1 MAGSI
6 SLLRLDDQ
14 FNATLDEL
22 ENTTDHY
29 FITGRA
35 GTGKSTLLRLWR
47 RSSRKKVIVLAPTG
61 SAALQVDGQTIHS
74 FFGFPPRMMHPDELK
89 PMRQR
94 KLVKSLEAIIIDEIS
109 MVRADMIDQIDVI
122 LRLTRGVDLP
132 FGGIQM
138 VFFGDL
144 FQLPPIVSSEVE
156 RIYLNENY
164 DSPYF
169 FSAHVWKQDITLVG
183 IELTKIYRQ
192 EELDFLRLLEEIRY
206 DNTDQD
212 TLDAI
217 NTRYHPSGAI

>member
-169 FSAHVWKQDITLVG
+169 FSAHVWKQDIT
-183 IELTKIYRQ
+183 
-192 EELDFLRLLEEIRY
+192 
-206 DNTDQD
+206 
-212 TLDAI
+212 
-217 NTRYHPSGAI
+217 